1 MDLKSVKISNLKEK
15 FKKLAK
21 LIVENCEGVT
31 VDKLKMKTI
40 HGTAL
45 EDNLSYYKFSN
56 VVVHCIK
63 DNAVRLDI
71 LDSKGTK
78 LYGIPLG
85 SRNDGRLITLTDK
98 PVFDMPH
105 ETVALLSSLA
115 DDKTALLEMYILE
128 KEMSS
133 KILAMLGK

>member
-1 MDLKSVKISNLKEK
+1 MIDEP
-15 FKKLAK
+15 
-21 LIVENCEGVT
+21 
-31 VDKLKMKTI
+31 
-40 HGTAL
+40 
-45 EDNLSYYKFSN
+45 LSYYKFSN
-56 VVVHCIK
+56 VVVHCIN
-63 DNAVRLDI
+63 DNPTRLDI

-98 PVFDMPH
+98 PVLDMPH
-105 ETVALLSSLA
+105 ETMTLLSSLA
-115 DDKTALLEMYILE
+115 DDKTSLLEVYILE